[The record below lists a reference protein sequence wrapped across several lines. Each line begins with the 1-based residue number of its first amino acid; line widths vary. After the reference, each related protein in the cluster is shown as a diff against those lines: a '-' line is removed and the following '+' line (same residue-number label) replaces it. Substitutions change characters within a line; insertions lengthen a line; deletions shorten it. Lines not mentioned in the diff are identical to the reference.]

1 MRCLRKNI
9 LELVQAVKRLHEI
22 FITVAS
28 KLQQVHGTVEQ
39 KKEQYLLL
47 RQQLLHDTTD
57 IFQSLQRARQGLEA
71 RSTGLSGGPSLFS
84 SKIVATNLDHKIYNF
99 PFRH

>member
-1 MRCLRKNI
+1 LAHKWHSQCYVDFF

-57 IFQSLQRARQGLEA
+57 IFQSLQRARQGPEA

-84 SKIVATNLDHKIYNF
+84 SKF
-99 PFRH
+99 